1 MSERETEAD
10 RIRCMG
16 TEALRQLR
24 DGGIP
29 KEGVDVLADT
39 MQGLCLVTGDLL
51 DLHLT
56 ICEGQFRLLLIPPD
70 SDPRDAE
77 LARLRH
83 ELAAQTGAMAAEI
96 GRLAGLL
103 DECRDL
109 LLVFVVEGRLDH
121 GQAAELLDKLP
132 NWPPTPGEAGGGRER

>member
-1 MSERETEAD
+1 MSEDRAMAMREG
-10 RIRCMG
+10 M
-16 TEALRQLR
+16 
-24 DGGIP
+24 
-29 KEGVDVLADT
+29 DT
-39 MQGLCLVTGDLL
+39 Y
-51 DLHLT
+51 
-56 ICEGQFRLLLIPPD
+56 ERLQWAY
-70 SDPRDAE
+70 AE
-77 LARLRH
+77 IARLRR